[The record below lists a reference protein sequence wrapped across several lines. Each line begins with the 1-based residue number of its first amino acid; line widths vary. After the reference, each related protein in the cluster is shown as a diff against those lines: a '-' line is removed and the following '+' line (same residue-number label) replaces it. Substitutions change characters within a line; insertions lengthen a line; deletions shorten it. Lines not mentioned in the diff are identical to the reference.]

1 MPTYYRVLLGR
12 GNSFATECREGNF
25 IGVDFISHVDF
36 TGQFGADWRDFNRRY
51 IPTYLQ
57 LNPTRTRIAAG
68 LACASLYT
76 FGAKMQIG
84 DYVISPIGNGTYR
97 IGQINDAYRYVP
109 NTNLPHRRGITWLD
123 IVLTQTQLSTELQN
137 SIGSRMTVIN
147 LSNAGYDNE
156 IKQLINQPMIAEQ
169 PYPNNHSFA
178 LEKHLEE
185 FIVRNW
191 QTLELGKHYDIYQDE
206 DQNGQQYPIGNWY
219 IDILAISKDKK
230 QLLVIELKK
239 GRPSD
244 IVVGQIL
251 RYMGYVKE
259 SIAEAHQEV
268 RGVIIAHEDDS
279 AMRLALSMTPNVT
292 FYRYHIQFS
301 LTQGNVK

>member
-12 GNSFATECREGNF
+12 GNSFAPECLAGNF
-25 IGVDFISHVDF
+25 IGVDFISHVNF
-36 TGQFGADWRDFNRRY
+36 TGQFGDDWREFNRRY
-51 IPTYLQ
+51 ISTYLQ
-57 LNPTRTRIAAG
+57 LHPTRTRIAAG
-68 LACASLYT
+68 LACASLYR
-76 FGAKMQIG
+76 FGIGMQIG

-97 IGQINDAYRYVP
+97 IGQINSEYHYMP
-109 NTNLPHRRGITWLD
+109 NTNLPHRRGIQWLD
-123 IVLTQTQLSTELQN
+123 TVLTQTQFSNDLQN

-147 LSNAGYDNE
+147 LSNAGYDDE
-156 IKQLINQPMIAEQ
+156 IKQLINQPTMAEQ
-169 PYPNNHSFA
+169 PYPNNHAFA

-191 QTLELGKHYDIYQDE
+191 QTLELGKQYDIYQDE
-206 DQNGQQYPIGNWY
+206 DQSGQQYPIGNWY

-244 IVVGQIL
+244 EVVGQIL

-259 SIAEAHQEV
+259 SIAEAYQEV
-268 RGVIIAHEDDS
+268 RGVIIAHEDDT
-279 AMRLALSMTPNVT
+279 AMKLALSMTPNIS
-292 FYRYHIQFS
+292 FYRYHIQFA
-301 LTQGNVK
+301 LQKG